1 MEPLCSISVWASSLL
16 RSSLLTAELL
26 VGEPSEVC
34 ERGAA
39 RSSLAG
45 ALSPQAPRAR
55 APGSQGCVPAE
66 RRGVASVPASRETL
80 QEGKMRTK

>member
-34 ERGAA
+34 EHGAA
-39 RSSLAG
+39 RSSLVG
-45 ALSPQAPRAR
+45 ALSPQDPQDS
-55 APGSQGCVPAE
+55 GS
-66 RRGVASVPASRETL
+66 GVMGLHPS
-80 QEGKMRTK
+80 

>member
-45 ALSPQAPRAR
+45 ALSPQAPQDS
-55 APGSQGCVPAE
+55 GSRVTGLRP
-66 RRGVASVPASRETL
+66 S
-80 QEGKMRTK
+80 